1 MKRVGGLLS
10 RIAGHENLLLAF
22 WKAAKGRRDSAA
34 VLRLASNLDH
44 ECAVLGEEIRNGS
57 VEVGRFHAFVVH
69 DPKRRVIH
77 AAPFRERM
85 LHHAI
90 MNICGPHFERGTIH
104 DSYACRLGKGNLKA
118 LLQALRFSRGGGHF
132 LKLDIRRYFDSV
144 AHDVLKSRVHR
155 LFKDPG
161 LLHLLDLII
170 DSYETTPGTGLP
182 IGTLTSQ
189 VFANFHL
196 DALDQHVKHGL
207 RCRRYVRFM
216 DDFVLWHESS
226 DQLEN
231 WKKEISEYLCGHLN
245 LELKP
250 GTRLGPVSQG
260 LAFLGFRVLPDGL
273 LLGRRARRRFRAR
286 LVEYEDGF
294 ARGTMDMRELQRRVV
309 ALVAHTD
316 LATCWAWRGR
326 ALGRGS
332 LEMPELS

>member
-1 MKRVGGLLS
+1 MKRVGGLLP

-22 WKAAKGRRDSAA
+22 LKAAKGRKDSAA
-34 VLRLASNLDH
+34 VRRTASHLDQ
-44 ECAVLGEEIRNGS
+44 ECTKLGEEIRNGS
-57 VEVGRFHAFVVH
+57 VAVGKFHAFVVH

-90 MNICGPHFERGTIH
+90 MNICGPLFERGAIH
-104 DSYACRLGKGNLKA
+104 DSYACRIGKGNSRA
-118 LLQALRFSRGGGHF
+118 LLQARHCARGGGYF

-144 AHDVLKSRVHR
+144 AHSVLKSRVHR

-161 LLHLLDLII
+161 LLPLLNRII
-170 DSYETTPGTGLP
+170 DSYETKPGTGLP

-196 DALDQHVKHGL
+196 DALDHFVKHVL
-207 RCRRYVRFM
+207 HCRRYVRFM
-216 DDFVLWHESS
+216 DDFVLWHESA

-231 WKKEISEYLCGHLN
+231 WKQEISEYLCGHLK

-260 LAFLGFRVLPDGL
+260 LSFLGFRVLPDGL

-286 LVEYEDGF
+286 LIEYEGGF
-294 ARGTMDMRELQRRVV
+294 ASGAMDLRELQRRVG

-316 LATCWAWRGR
+316 VAKCRAWRSR
-326 ALGRGS
+326 VLGRPP
-332 LEMPELS
+332 LETPELA